1 MDIFEL
7 SLRHI
12 VVFNSVAETLN
23 MSKSAK
29 KLFITQP
36 AISQTIK
43 DIENKFGVKLFVRN
57 GKNLKLTEEGKE
69 LYIYTKRVIN
79 LLKEA
84 QLCLENFN
92 TLNKGCVKIG
102 ASTTIGNYLL
112 PEVIKAFK
120 LKYPNIDITVFIE
133 NTEQVLRKLK
143 LCDIGVGLIE
153 GLPNVDD
160 KRIRLSKFI
169 KDEIVFFCSPKN
181 RLANKS
187 EVSVKELEGEIFINR
202 EVGSGTRQIIEREI
216 RKFGVTLNI
225 DYELNNSEAIKNAV
239 MCNLGVSALSKLI
252 VKREI
257 ENGNLKIINVK
268 DIKIYR
274 WFYLLEIGSYN
285 KAQKIFVDHL
295 KSLESI
301 PPHILCKS

>member
-12 VVFNSVAETLN
+12 VVFNSVAETLS
-23 MSKSAK
+23 MSKSAE
-29 KLFITQP
+29 KLYITQP

-43 DIENKFGVKLFVRN
+43 DIENKFGVKLFIRS
-57 GKNLKLTEEGKE
+57 GKHLRLTEEGKE

-112 PEVIKAFK
+112 PELIKTFK
-120 LKYPNIDITVFIE
+120 LKYPNIDITVFIG
-133 NTEQVLRKLK
+133 NTEQVLHKLK
-143 LCDIGVGLIE
+143 LCDIGVALIE

-160 KRIRLSKFI
+160 RRIKISKFI
-169 KDEIVFFCSPKN
+169 KDEIIFFGSPQ
-181 RLANKS
+181 NKLTDKK
-187 EVSVKELEGEIFINR
+187 EVDIKELEKETFINR

-216 RKFGVTLNI
+216 GKFDVHLNI
-225 DYELNNSEAIKNAV
+225 NYELNNSEAIKNAV
-239 MCNLGVSALSKLI
+239 MCNLGISALSKLI
-252 VKREI
+252 VKREL
-257 ENGNLKIINVK
+257 ENGGLKEINVK
-268 DIKIYR
+268 GIKIYR
-274 WFYLLEIGSYN
+274 WFYLLEIGDHN
-285 KAQKIFVDHL
+285 KAQKIFVDHIKNFKDKL
-295 KSLESI
+295 
-301 PPHILCKS
+301 

>member
-23 MSKSAK
+23 MSKSAE
-29 KLFITQP
+29 KLYITQP

-43 DIENKFGVKLFVRN
+43 DIESKFGVKLFVRS

-69 LYIYTKRVIN
+69 LYIYTKRVVN

-112 PEVIKAFK
+112 PDVIRTFK
-120 LKYPNIDITVFIE
+120 LKYPNIDITVFIG
-133 NTEQVLRKLK
+133 NTEQVLHKLK
-143 LCDIGVGLIE
+143 LCDIGIALIE
-153 GLPNVDD
+153 GLPNVND
-160 KRIRLSKFI
+160 KRIKISKFI
-169 KDEIVFFCSPKN
+169 KDEIVFFSSPKN
-181 RLANKS
+181 RLADKK
-187 EVSVKELEGEIFINR
+187 EVNIKELEKETFINR

-216 RKFGVTLNI
+216 GKFGVHLNI
-225 DYELNNSEAIKNAV
+225 NYELNNSEAIKNAV
-239 MCNLGVSALSKLI
+239 MCNLGISALSKLI
-252 VKREI
+252 IKREL
-257 ENGNLKIINVK
+257 ENGSLKKINVK
-268 DIKIYR
+268 GIKIHR
-274 WFYLLEIGSYN
+274 WFYLLEIGDHN
-285 KAQKIFVDHL
+285 KAQKIFVEHL
-295 KSLESI
+295 KNYKEK
-301 PPHILCKS
+301 H